1 MKKYSN
7 LGGTLLC
14 LGEILVGILLL
25 IDPAGFTSTI
35 LIAGGIILAASGL
48 YHVIWYFITDPE
60 EAAEGNRM
68 GLGLIS
74 LAAGLFCIFRTQW
87 LMDFFSLLTTLYGA
101 AILAIGLGKVQ
112 TTVDRIRMKFSR
124 WYFPAIGALAT
135 LVCGTV
141 ILIDPFAASAALWQ
155 FIGISLI
162 CEAVLDA
169 VSLIACRSRKTEDVP
184 AAPQEK

>member
-1 MKKYSN
+1 MKTYSN

-25 IDPAGFTSTI
+25 IDPEGFTSTI
-35 LIAGGIILAASGL
+35 LIAGGIILAAAGI

-68 GLGLIS
+68 ALGLIS
-74 LAAGLFCIFRTQW
+74 LAAGLFCIFRTKW

-112 TTVDRIRMKFSR
+112 TTVDLIRLKFRR
-124 WYFPAIGALAT
+124 WYFPALGT
-135 LVCGTV
+135 LVTLICGGV
-141 ILIDPFAASAALWQ
+141 ILLDPFAASAAIWQ
-155 FIGISLI
+155 FIGISFL

-169 VSLIACRSRKTEDVP
+169 VSLIACRSKKAEDAS
-184 AAPQEK
+184 AAAQE